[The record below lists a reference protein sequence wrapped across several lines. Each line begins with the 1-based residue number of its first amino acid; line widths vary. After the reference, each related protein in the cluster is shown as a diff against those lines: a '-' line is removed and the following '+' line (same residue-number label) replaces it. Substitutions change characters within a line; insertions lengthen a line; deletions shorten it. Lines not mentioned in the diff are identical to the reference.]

1 MVILMNLKTYG
12 IRYLLYICTVILLLS
27 GCSKVESDG
36 LTGSSSV
43 TTEISLTS
51 SASQVTNGSTFTVSV
66 DVSNVTDLFGAS
78 FDLQYDKTV
87 FSKTAITDGG
97 FLAAPV
103 VLSYAEDIQS
113 GKFAVGVSSTAGTS
127 GGRTGV
133 SGSGTLCT
141 ITFQAIST
149 GSAKEIK
156 IATGSAKLSDTS
168 LLNQTAPDIG
178 SSVTITVN

>member
-12 IRYLLYICTVILLLS
+12 IRCLLYICTVILLLS

-43 TTEISLTS
+43 SPEVSLTS

-66 DVSNVTDLFGAS
+66 NAANATDLFGVA

-87 FSKTAITDGG
+87 FSETAIADGG

-103 VLSYAEDIQS
+103 DLSYGEDIQS
-113 GKFAVGVSSTAGTS
+113 GNFAVGVSSRAGTS
-127 GGRTGV
+127 GGHTGV
-133 SGSGTLCT
+133 TGSGTLCT
-141 ITFQAIST
+141 ITFKAINT

-156 IATGSAKLSDTS
+156 IATGSAKFIDTS
-168 LLNQTAPDIG
+168 YNQTAPDIG